1 MTRAE
6 RNNNPGNLKHTANGR
21 LLSAYTGE
29 IRPTV
34 DSTFR
39 AFKSNLWGYRAL
51 LHQLNAY
58 LKRGLN
64 TIEEIIPT
72 YAPSTENNTR
82 AYVSDVSKWTG
93 WSVNK
98 KIQPS
103 DLVTLAAAI
112 SRKESGKIPDMTII
126 VQAAKLLKSGT
137 GNKIDEKDQLLINS
151 ISLIAAFSGAY
162 FIERKL

>member
-29 IRPTV
+29 IRPAV

-39 AFKSNLWGYRAL
+39 AFKSKLWGYRAL

-58 LKRGLN
+58 LKRGLD

-93 WSVNK
+93 WTVNK

-112 SRKESGKIPDMTII
+112 SRKESGKIPDKAII
-126 VQAAKLLKSGT
+126 VEAAKLLKSGT
-137 GNKIDEKDQLLINS
+137 GPKIDEKDQLLINS